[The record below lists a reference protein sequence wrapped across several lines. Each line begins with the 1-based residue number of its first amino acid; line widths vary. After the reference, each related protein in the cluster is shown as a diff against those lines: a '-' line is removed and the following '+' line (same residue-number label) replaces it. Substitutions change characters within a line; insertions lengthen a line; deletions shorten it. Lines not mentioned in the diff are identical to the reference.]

1 MGAVKPL
8 FSNIPSIF
16 AVNKLSKMAKIPS
29 LMEFYELFL
38 NEIKIRILIN
48 SRHFV
53 MMFFFDVLST
63 DRPLNG
69 AHSFQ

>member
-8 FSNIPSIF
+8 FSHIPSIF
-16 AVNKLSKMAKIPS
+16 AVNKLSKMVKIPS
-29 LMEFYELFL
+29 LMEFYKLFL

-53 MMFFFDVLST
+53 MNFFGCTLY
-63 DRPLNG
+63 RPLSD